1 MKRTNLIEK
10 LLAMGATTKHKGSG
24 HEKWLSKNGYPF
36 TVPRHTEI
44 DEIMVKVILKQASK

>member
-1 MKRTNLIEK
+1 MKRTYLIEK